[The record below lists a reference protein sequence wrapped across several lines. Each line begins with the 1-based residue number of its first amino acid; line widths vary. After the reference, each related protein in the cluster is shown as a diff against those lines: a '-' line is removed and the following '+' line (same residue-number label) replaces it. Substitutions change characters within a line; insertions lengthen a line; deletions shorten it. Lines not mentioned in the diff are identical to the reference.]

1 MKAWLKDEQ
10 EEEKAYWGFT
20 ADEFLGGH
28 FDREA
33 FAARLDRAIQR
44 EQKRRDGDDV
54 DQSTD
59 EFTQHECGVEQHE
72 TSAGTAGAG
81 WCRRSADRRGW
92 PERQGGSES
101 QGCHPAASKK
111 EQLPKNEVARV
122 VKKCN
127 PECQR

>member
-1 MKAWLKDEQ
+1 MHTFRVMYARINSYFCSIVLCCSI
-10 EEEKAYWGFT
+10 
-20 ADEFLGGH
+20 LCCSVVS
-28 FDREA
+28 EA

-92 PERQGGSES
+92 PERQDGSES
-101 QGCHPAASKK
+101 QGCHLAASKK

-122 VKKCN
+122 IKKCN
-127 PECQR
+127 PEC